1 MVTQLVHDFPFR
13 DMMIGFD
20 DFFSHAD
27 RVSGNLKYPPYN
39 IQKHSNSNYTIEV
52 ALAGWDKDQ
61 LTVEEDN
68 GKLTISGAKPA
79 SNEIS
84 STNPITQTFEF
95 VYKGIGNRA
104 FTREFKLA
112 EYMTVADADLKN
124 GILTVNLKVNLPE
137 ELKPRR
143 ISL

>member
-1 MVTQLVHDFPFR
+1 MTATQIVHDFPFR

-20 DFFSHAD
+20 DFFQTAD
-27 RVSGNLKYPPYN
+27 RLSGNLKYPPYN
-39 IQKHSNSNYTIEV
+39 IAKHSDEKYTIEV
-52 ALAGWDKDQ
+52 ALAGWSKDQ
-61 LTVEEDN
+61 LTIEQHN
-68 GKLTISGAKPA
+68 GKLTIKGTKPN
-79 SNEIS
+79 SM
-84 STNPITQTFEF
+84 TTTEF

-112 EYMTVADADLKN
+112 EHMYVDNADLEN
-124 GILTVNLKVNLPE
+124 GILSVDIRLDIPE

>member
-1 MVTQLVHDFPFR
+1 MTATQLVHDFPFR

-39 IQKHSNSNYTIEV
+39 IAKHSDEKYTIEI
-52 ALAGWDKDQ
+52 ALAGWSKDQ
-61 LTVEEDN
+61 LTIEQHN
-68 GKLTISGAKPA
+68 GKLTIKGVKP
-79 SNEIS
+79 NGMTE
-84 STNPITQTFEF
+84 TEF

-104 FTREFKLA
+104 FTREFKLT
-112 EYMTVADADLKN
+112 EHMKVSHADLKN
-124 GILTVNLKVNLPE
+124 GILSVDLELDIPE

>member
-39 IQKHSNSNYTIEV
+39 IAKHSDEKYTIEI
-52 ALAGWDKDQ
+52 ALAGWSKDQ
-61 LTVEEDN
+61 LTIEQHN
-68 GKLTISGAKPA
+68 GKLTIKGAKP
-79 SNEIS
+79 NGMTE
-84 STNPITQTFEF
+84 TEF

-112 EYMTVADADLKN
+112 EHMNCLLYTS
-124 GILTVNLKVNLPE
+124 PS
-137 ELKPRR
+137 PRD
-143 ISL
+143 